1 MAEARSADARSAP
14 GPGGIPA
21 FGNTNTLRVKGFE
34 TPGTG
39 WWPGSGAACDVPG
52 VTGVGVDIVEVARIR
67 ELVERKGDRLEGR
80 VFTADEMR
88 ASAGGRYDKLAGR
101 FAAKE
106 AVAKA
111 LGTGIRGFGWSEIA
125 IAQGPGGKPCVRLT
139 GRAAD
144 EAARRGVLRVE
155 VSIAHTRDT
164 AIAFAVAIG
173 LGGGEFESRDV

>member
-1 MAEARSADARSAP
+1 MVRWGS
-14 GPGGIPA
+14 
-21 FGNTNTLRVKGFE
+21 
-34 TPGTG
+34 
-39 WWPGSGAACDVPG
+39 GSGAGLGRGVPG

-67 ELVERKGDRLEGR
+67 ELAERKGDRLEGR
-80 VFTADEMR
+80 VFTSEEMG

-111 LGTGIRGFGWSEIA
+111 LGTGISGFRWTDIA
-125 IAQGPGGKPCVRLT
+125 IVEGPGGRPCVHLT
-139 GRAAD
+139 GGAAE

-173 LGGGEFESRDV
+173 LGGGEFEGRDV